1 MASEGQEAY
10 EGFWPRITQEVEAM
24 TAADF
29 KHQDLPLARIK
40 RVMKLDEDVRMIS
53 AEAPAL
59 FARATELFIQEL
71 TLRAE
76 LEAEGNKRRTLN
88 KADIATAITKYDQFD
103 FLIDIVP
110 KEETRLPA
118 KREEGGMRMV
128 PEQVNFYFQQQVQQQ
143 MQQQVQQQQQA
154 TRVATQQP
162 QVVKSELR
170 GGVQHMPVLTQPPVE
185 AQQAKQQQ
193 EQQQE
198 REAEEPPKQQQGGG
212 IQIIQQLV
220 TPSGEIQQIPVQLTA
235 EQLEVIRA
243 QLVGGSA
250 QPIVIQ
256 TAPIQAQLA
265 MGGQGGQVAQ
275 GGQGGQLYI
284 QE

>member
-1 MASEGQEAY
+1 
-10 EGFWPRITQEVEAM
+10 
-24 TAADF
+24 
-29 KHQDLPLARIK
+29 
-40 RVMKLDEDVRMIS
+40 MIS

-128 PEQVNFYFQQQVQQQ
+128 PEQVKQQ

-170 GGVQHMPVLTQPPVE
+170 
-185 AQQAKQQQ
+185 
-193 EQQQE
+193 
-198 REAEEPPKQQQGGG
+198 
-212 IQIIQQLV
+212 
-220 TPSGEIQQIPVQLTA
+220 
-235 EQLEVIRA
+235 
-243 QLVGGSA
+243 
-250 QPIVIQ
+250 
-256 TAPIQAQLA
+256 
-265 MGGQGGQVAQ
+265 
-275 GGQGGQLYI
+275 
-284 QE
+284 

>member
-1 MASEGQEAY
+1 
-10 EGFWPRITQEVEAM
+10 
-24 TAADF
+24 
-29 KHQDLPLARIK
+29 
-40 RVMKLDEDVRMIS
+40 MIS

-143 MQQQVQQQQQA
+143 MQQQVQQQQA
-154 TRVATQQP
+154 TRVANQQP
-162 QVVKSELR
+162 QVVKSEL
-170 GGVQHMPVLTQPPVE
+170 PVLPQPPVV
-185 AQQAKQQQ
+185 AQQPKQQQ
-193 EQQQE
+193 EQQ
-198 REAEEPPKQQQGGG
+198 
-212 IQIIQQLV
+212 
-220 TPSGEIQQIPVQLTA
+220 
-235 EQLEVIRA
+235 
-243 QLVGGSA
+243 
-250 QPIVIQ
+250 
-256 TAPIQAQLA
+256 
-265 MGGQGGQVAQ
+265 
-275 GGQGGQLYI
+275 
-284 QE
+284 

>member
-1 MASEGQEAY
+1 
-10 EGFWPRITQEVEAM
+10 
-24 TAADF
+24 
-29 KHQDLPLARIK
+29 
-40 RVMKLDEDVRMIS
+40 MIS

-143 MQQQVQQQQQA
+143 MQQQVQQQ
-154 TRVATQQP
+154 
-162 QVVKSELR
+162 VVKSELR

-193 EQQQE
+193 
-198 REAEEPPKQQQGGG
+198 
-212 IQIIQQLV
+212 
-220 TPSGEIQQIPVQLTA
+220 
-235 EQLEVIRA
+235 
-243 QLVGGSA
+243 
-250 QPIVIQ
+250 
-256 TAPIQAQLA
+256 
-265 MGGQGGQVAQ
+265 
-275 GGQGGQLYI
+275 
-284 QE
+284 

>member
-1 MASEGQEAY
+1 
-10 EGFWPRITQEVEAM
+10 
-24 TAADF
+24 
-29 KHQDLPLARIK
+29 
-40 RVMKLDEDVRMIS
+40 MIS

-162 QVVKSELR
+162 QVVKSEFR
-170 GGVQHMPVLTQPPVE
+170 GGAQHMPVLTQPPVV
-185 AQQAKQQQ
+185 AQQPKQQQ

-235 EQLEVIRA
+235 PRPPAPAAAPAAAWPAAPPQAAGGAQACAAHLPATQTSPPEAAGWQPWWPAAAAAPAAASAAGPAAGSRSRPAPAPSSCPPPPSWRA
-243 QLVGGSA
+243 ASSPPWA
-250 QPIVIQ
+250 RCR
-256 TAPIQAQLA
+256 
-265 MGGQGGQVAQ
+265 
-275 GGQGGQLYI
+275 
-284 QE
+284 

>member
-1 MASEGQEAY
+1 
-10 EGFWPRITQEVEAM
+10 
-24 TAADF
+24 
-29 KHQDLPLARIK
+29 
-40 RVMKLDEDVRMIS
+40 
-53 AEAPAL
+53 
-59 FARATELFIQEL
+59 
-71 TLRAE
+71 
-76 LEAEGNKRRTLN
+76 
-88 KADIATAITKYDQFD
+88 
-103 FLIDIVP
+103 
-110 KEETRLPA
+110 
-118 KREEGGMRMV
+118 MV

-170 GGVQHMPVLTQPPVE
+170 GGVQHMPVLTQPAVV

-220 TPSGEIQQIPVQLTA
+220 TPSGEIQQIP

-256 TAPIQAQLA
+256 TAPIQAQL
-265 MGGQGGQVAQ
+265 
-275 GGQGGQLYI
+275 
-284 QE
+284 